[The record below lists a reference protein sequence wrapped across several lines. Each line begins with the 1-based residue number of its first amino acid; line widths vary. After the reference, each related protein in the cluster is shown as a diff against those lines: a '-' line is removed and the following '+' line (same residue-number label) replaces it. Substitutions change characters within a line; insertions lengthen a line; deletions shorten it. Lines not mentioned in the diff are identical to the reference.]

1 MTRKAGQ
8 VQVASK
14 QIIKWSKTSGKLS
27 ASPWRDAKQEEDLL
41 IFIIFSDQFDQK
53 INILIYLS
61 IYLNDHIINSS
72 IIYNTK
78 SQLYGSI
85 KSSDVVLQL
94 LCYVLLEGLD

>member
-41 IFIIFSDQFDQK
+41 IFIFSDQFDQK

-61 IYLNDHIINSS
+61 IH
-72 IIYNTK
+72 
-78 SQLYGSI
+78 
-85 KSSDVVLQL
+85 
-94 LCYVLLEGLD
+94 LDD

>member
-1 MTRKAGQ
+1 MCVQGGMIFFGDQIDQTSGRMTTKAGQ

-61 IYLNDHIINSS
+61 IYLS
-72 IIYNTK
+72 IYLIE
-78 SQLYGSI
+78 
-85 KSSDVVLQL
+85 D
-94 LCYVLLEGLD
+94 